1 MPRIERHAVRE
12 FQTVT
17 GLRFTYRA
25 PGLFI
30 RVTRDGR
37 EINRVLSRTNFA
49 KSLPSMPASKPS
61 QLKGRQGP
69 AYVWAI
75 LMDPRILQSDWRGP
89 VADRSRGAATMSC
102 RLAEWSGREPG

>member
-1 MPRIERHAVRE
+1 MDTASMPTIDEVWPRIEQNAGRE
-12 FQTVT
+12 FETVT

-25 PGLFI
+25 PGQFI

-49 KSLPSMPASKPS
+49 KALPSMPASTPG
-61 QLKGRQGP
+61 QLKELQGA

-75 LMDPRILQSDWRGP
+75 LMDRRIRKS
-89 VADRSRGAATMSC
+89 
-102 RLAEWSGREPG
+102 EW

>member
-1 MPRIERHAVRE
+1 METIEEVWPRIERHAGRE

-25 PGLFI
+25 PGQFI

-49 KSLPSMPASKPS
+49 KALPSMPASNPS
-61 QLKGRQGP
+61 QLRGRQGS

-75 LMDPRILQSDWRGP
+75 LMDPRIRQSDW
-89 VADRSRGAATMSC
+89 
-102 RLAEWSGREPG
+102 